1 MIVIDT
7 PGMIQPPKGRQL
19 TAQQRAIAQAA
30 REAEALVLD
39 KIKCEDYIILC
50 VEDIVDWKHSSARNT
65 VMQADPQM
73 LRTVIVNTKLDTK
86 MVQYSEGADLED
98 FLQAPLIHT
107 LFSQIMGG
115 PFFTSV
121 PSGRVGS
128 SKEYDNNDAFVQA
141 LKQAEKTDRAVAVS
155 KLGAVKARE
164 SLRNVGVS
172 RLRTFLESRVEDSY
186 RRNVAKIVPL
196 LQSELR
202 SAEAQLAEVDTQ
214 LRSLSVDHLRQMAN
228 AYREKFA
235 KELSNAIQGSVKAS
249 PMEWGETLEM
259 EAAKSGSFMQNND
272 MDGDVWQRYVFVSFV
287 NCLYVC
293 LYDLNGP

>member
-1 MIVIDT
+1 MITFYFIRYCPNMIVIDT

-50 VEDIVDWKHSSARNT
+50 VEDTVDWKHASARNT
-65 VMQADPQM
+65 VMQADPQL

-98 FLQAPLIHT
+98 FLQAPLIHA

-141 LKQAEKTDRAVAVS
+141 LKQAEKNDRAVAVS
-155 KLGAVKARE
+155 KMGATKARE

-202 SAEAQLAEVDTQ
+202 NAEAQLADVDAQ
-214 LRSLSVDHLRQMAN
+214 LKSLSVEHLRQMAN

-235 KELSNAIQGSVKAS
+235 RELSNAIQGSVKAS
-249 PMEWGETLEM
+249 PMEFGETLEM
-259 EAAKSGSFMQNND
+259 EAAKSGSFLQQND
-272 MDGDVWQRYVFVSFV
+272 LDGDSWQR
-287 NCLYVC
+287 
-293 LYDLNGP
+293 

>member
-19 TAQQRAIAQAA
+19 TAQQRAIAQAS

-50 VEDIVDWKHSSARNT
+50 VEDIVDWKHSAARNT
-65 VMQADPQM
+65 VMQADPQL

-98 FLQAPLIHT
+98 FLQAPLIHA

-128 SKEYDNNDAFVQA
+128 AKEYDNNDAFVQA
-141 LKQAEKTDRAVAVS
+141 LKQAEKNDRAIAVS
-155 KLGAVKARE
+155 KMGAAKARE

-202 SAEAQLAEVDTQ
+202 NAEAQLAEVDTQ
-214 LRSLSVDHLRQMAN
+214 LKGLSVEHLRQMAN

-235 KELSNAIQGSVKAS
+235 RELSNAIQGSVKAS
-249 PMEWGETLEM
+249 PMEFGETLEM
-259 EAAKSGSFMQNND
+259 EAAKSGSFLQQND
-272 MDGDVWQRYVFVSFV
+272 LDGDAWQR
-287 NCLYVC
+287 
-293 LYDLNGP
+293 